1 MANNADSS
9 EPVFAA
15 ISEADADFHSAYALA
30 ASTLPRFISLLEHRE
45 EAIFSA
51 KLRFRDPDES
61 ERLDEDRFAFIWLTS
76 VHYYPED
83 RVFSGVFFEL
93 PAAFRKWHQ
102 VGQHH
107 VFEPDEIFDWMV
119 LRQGHLHGGFTLRV
133 SRSRIPESE
142 RASYDQHI
150 GVSVYEPHL
159 P

>member
-76 VHYYPED
+76 VHYYPLHSGSGIKLVNITFSSLTRSSIGWFFVRGIYTEAS
-83 RVFSGVFFEL
+83 RCECPVLVFL
-93 PAAFRKWHQ
+93 
-102 VGQHH
+102 
-107 VFEPDEIFDWMV
+107 
-119 LRQGHLHGGFTLRV
+119 
-133 SRSRIPESE
+133 SRSEHLTTSTSE
-142 RASYDQHI
+142 YQSMSHI
-150 GVSVYEPHL
+150 YRNSTIRR
-159 P
+159 